1 MRRRPPE
8 AGYALLALLAA
19 AAALL
24 ATLALAI
31 PRMAMQSQRL
41 KDERLIE
48 RGEEYRRAIRLY
60 YRAHGKY
67 PEDIDDLEETD
78 GVRYLRRR
86 YEDPMHSSGD
96 WRLIHMGRDGR
107 FEDSL
112 LYDLAEPEGERDRGG
127 FGGGGLPA
135 QTAPPQLM
143 TGLVGPNEGTA
154 ATQPPGMPPPESA
167 NRALAVRQSA
177 APDLTRPERYDL
189 GFGFGYDEFG
199 EAAGMGPEW
208 ADDGELVPDYSQMLP
223 SMIPMDENYLDP
235 SGAFGLDPS
244 GRPVRPRSRA
254 GRSLPGNGG
263 AVPGQRSGPA
273 NPGQLGAAGP
283 APGGSA
289 APAVGSRAPEA
300 INRLLTTPR
309 SDAAQGATSLAT
321 GGRVFERGIA
331 GVASRSEKTGVKR
344 YNDKESYHEWE
355 FVYDYRQDPDA
366 RSASSSGSPSQSA
379 PVPVRRPGTQR
390 TRTAR

>member
-1 MRRRPPE
+1 MTRRPPE

-24 ATLALAI
+24 ATLALAV
-31 PRMAMQSQRL
+31 PRMAMQAQRI

-60 YRAHGKY
+60 YREHGKY

-96 WRLIHMGRDGR
+96 WRLIHMGTDGR

-112 LYDLAEPEGERDRGG
+112 LYDLARPEGERDRGG
-127 FGGGGLPA
+127 FGGGLPA
-135 QTAPPQLM
+135 QTGPPQLIA
-143 TGLVGPNEGTA
+143 GPVGPSEETA
-154 ATQPPGMPPPESA
+154 AMQPPGMPSPEPA

-177 APDLTRPERYDL
+177 APDLTRPDRYDL

-199 EAAGMGPEW
+199 EAEGMIPEW
-208 ADDGELVPDYSQMLP
+208 ADDGELAPDYSRMLP
-223 SMIPMDENYLDP
+223 SLVPMDENYLDP

-244 GRPVRPRSRA
+244 GSPFRPRSRA
-254 GRSLPGNGG
+254 GRSLPRNGG
-263 AVPGQRSGPA
+263 AMPGQRVGPT
-273 NPGQLGAAGP
+273 NPAQLGGAGP
-283 APGGSA
+283 AQGNSA
-289 APAVGSRAPEA
+289 APAVGSKAPEA

-309 SDAAQGATSLAT
+309 SDAAQGTTRLAA

-344 YNDKESYHEWE
+344 YKDKDSYHEWE
-355 FVYDYRQDPDA
+355 FVYDYRQDSDA
-366 RSASSSGSPSQSA
+366 RSATSSGSPRQAA
-379 PVPVRRPGTQR
+379 PEPIRRPSAQR